1 MSYSSNDIYRRLL
14 GADTTTTSR
23 RKCFVSYSA
32 DDEDEV
38 DRFVRDFTDV
48 FIPKVI
54 GVSGGDSLIDS
65 GNSDYVMSR
74 IRNEYLGDS
83 TVTLCMI
90 GNCTHSRRYIDWEL
104 KATLRRGT
112 YVPNGLVGV
121 LLPSVGDRAH
131 LPPRFKD
138 NWNRDESMAYG
149 IYRPYP
155 STKAIL
161 RSWIEEAF
169 SRRTSHTVLICNAQ
183 DMHRYNRKCSV
194 HNVTH

>member
-1 MSYSSNDIYRRLL
+1 MSYSSDDIYRRLL
-14 GADTTTTSR
+14 GTDPAPTAR

-38 DRFVRDFTDV
+38 DRFVRDFTEV
-48 FIPKVI
+48 FIAKVI
-54 GVSGGDSLIDS
+54 GVSRGDSLIDS

-90 GNCTHSRRYIDWEL
+90 GSCTHSRRYIDWEL

-121 LLPSVGDRAH
+121 LLPSVGDRAY

-138 NWNRDESMAYG
+138 NWNRDESMAYA

-169 SRRTSHTVLICNAQ
+169 SRRTSHAALISNTQ